1 MPKALNCML
10 VTVSIIV
17 IGRPI
22 AALASPV
29 TDADIRGK
37 VICWSGGPII
47 TYGKDGNFYSTQV
60 GNGKWH
66 LVGNKLTVDG
76 VRGHGTFTITKQGGT
91 LLASTIE
98 ANTLKKYSGK
108 YCN

>member
-10 VTVSIIV
+10 VAVSIIA

-29 TDADIRGK
+29 TDADLRGK
-37 VICWSGGPII
+37 MICWSAGAII
-47 TYGKDGNFYSTQV
+47 TYGKDGFFYSTQV
-60 GNGKWH
+60 GNGKWR

-76 VRGHGTFTITKQGGT
+76 VGGHGTFTITKQGGT
-91 LLASTIE
+91 FLASVIE
-98 ANTLKKYSGK
+98 GNNLKKYWGK